1 MWRTVVPVADCERV
15 FEPVLTAEA
24 SGVPVRLL
32 QRTPEESLV
41 LLLDPDPGRVRRLE
55 AREIE
60 PGMFE
65 AVVPTD
71 TLTRPSG
78 VERELWVR
86 SG

>member
-1 MWRTVVPVADCERV
+1 
-15 FEPVLTAEA
+15 
-24 SGVPVRLL
+24 
-32 QRTPEESLV
+32 V
-41 LLLDPDPGRVRRLE
+41 LLLDPDAGRVRRLE

-78 VERELWVR
+78 VEREFPVR